1 MALTAEEQKALLETT
16 MATNAE
22 VGRLAVAI
30 RDPNSGI
37 AAQVAALRAD
47 LDAIKAKLGR

>member
-1 MALTAEEQKALLETT
+1 METT

-30 RDPNSGI
+30 RDQTVGL

-47 LDAIKAKLGR
+47 VDAIKAKLGI

>member
-1 MALTAEEQKALLETT
+1 MALTPAEQKSLLEMT

-30 RDPNSGI
+30 RDPSGGL

-47 LDAIKAKLGR
+47 LDVIKAKLGV